1 MSVEHNGGD
10 PRRQS
15 WAERF
20 SWLRD
25 EPEVVIAFLVA
36 VGVAV
41 YGLTDNV
48 NQPVQEATLVV
59 LALIASTLVRSRIR
73 TGAVETE
80 LRRALTDSGE
90 ALHQVPERL
99 AEVTELLERSRQAI
113 DQMSVVSLLPGAQV
127 RTELVAATQHTNTW
141 IFKGGTG
148 TFIRAF
154 TLPECVEN
162 SRAARRQLQVQLEI
176 IDPEN
181 DTACAVYARFRQ
193 SLVTGRADPWTADR
207 VRKEAYA
214 TILAA
219 SWYRRHNDFLTVRVG
234 LSSTMTTC
242 RWDMSAS
249 RVIVTREDPTAP
261 ALVAYQGKLYYSWCE
276 TELNSSY
283 AQSRR
288 LPVENVLMVP
298 LSDEPT
304 VEEVRELFEV
314 LGLSLDALDDS
325 EVADVTRRALRPAE
339 PYR

>member
-1 MSVEHNGGD
+1 MSIESTRGGSRT
-10 PRRQS
+10 P
-15 WAERF
+15 WKERL

-25 EPEVVIAFLVA
+25 EPEVGIAFLIAVA
-36 VGVAV
+36 AAV
-41 YGLTDNV
+41 YDVWDANADV
-48 NQPVQEATLVV
+48 VRKATLLV
-59 LALIASTLVRSRIR
+59 LALVAITLVRSRLR
-73 TGAVETE
+73 TGDLEIE
-80 LRRALTDSGE
+80 LRRTLSDSGD
-90 ALHQVPERL
+90 ALRQVPERL

-127 RTELVAATQHTNTW
+127 RAELVAATQHTNTW
-141 IFKGGTG
+141 VFKGGTG

-181 DTACAVYARFRQ
+181 DTACAVFARFRQ

-219 SWYRRHNDFLTVRVG
+219 SWYRRHNDFLTLRIG

-288 LPVENVLMVP
+288 LPVENVLTAP